1 MHVSAC
7 YPILSYRCYPP
18 SYFYYSIASCYPSLH
33 PPWHTCIVSY
43 LPIHPPSSRIESPS
57 LSAARLRRL
66 NIPKKPKY
74 ISLYIKTTW
83 PDRHYRDQPT
93 TTHAPPST
101 ILLSTLFLSPS
112 VSGVRSLFSSIAAHL
127 ERRLSASSRTVGV
140 WLRLNL
146 VSCPT
151 DRFLP
156 LSSSSTST
164 CHTLACDCDLS
175 SCSRPTG
182 KSSST

>member
-1 MHVSAC
+1 MLSTIVFLLLHCILLSITASPLAYLYCIISAH
-7 YPILSYRCYPP
+7 PSAIL
-18 SYFYYSIASCYPSLH
+18 
-33 PPWHTCIVSY
+33 
-43 LPIHPPSSRIESPS
+43 RIESPS
-57 LSAARLRRL
+57 LSAARLCRL